1 MTDFWEC
8 GECGETEN
16 GISDAACLACEAPRP
31 AAAPAEAGR
40 YAGIKVGRILEVFAK
55 DKLRLLLVDLGAG
68 EPLRVV
74 TNAVNVNEGKLVVVA
89 TVGSTVPDGKGGELT
104 VAKAT
109 VGGAVS
115 EGMLC
120 DGVMLGWRGASA
132 GLAALLPESFKPGD
146 TPPESKPRLDG

>member
-1 MTDFWEC
+1 MAFWEC
-8 GECGETEN
+8 AECGETEN
-16 GISDAACLACEAPRP
+16 AASDAACLACEALRP
-31 AAAPAEAGR
+31 EAAAESDR
-40 YAGIKVGRILEVFAK
+40 YAGLKVGRILEVFAK

-68 EPLRVV
+68 EPVKVV

-89 TVGSTVPDGKGGELT
+89 TIGSTVPDGKGGEMK

-146 TPPESKPRLDG
+146 TPPESKPRLDGA